1 MYHIRLGHRQGSQI
15 DGDPT
20 TFLQTQRLFSAKG
33 PDPAEALVRLDNHE
47 HPRRENPMSIMASFF
62 DDHRMF
68 VSAGSATQQHMGMAM
83 CMG

>member
-1 MYHIRLGHRQGSQI
+1 MYHIQLGHGQGSQI

-83 CMG
+83 RMS